1 MNGSPGP
8 QGPVGPQ
15 GPAGAQGPVG
25 SQGPAGPQGPIGP
38 QGLAGAQGPK
48 SDSSTLVRRT
58 ALPSTTG
65 FNDGDIISLSGVLYE
80 LVPST
85 KDANIYRGT
94 IASRSGGFLGDAFFE
109 YQPDGTEPQNRR
121 LNIPKT
127 APGFSTPPAQ
137 VYTIFQSSPTAVF
150 PNGAYN
156 QLQFSR
162 ASGSDTNTT
171 YGYNKTPG
179 GAGLDAIAVGT
190 PFSIALYSDVNHT
203 AALAIHAANRWERDD
218 RNQANVNPIAIAG
231 NTARWP
237 KDKLPSDVAYQA
249 DLHQS
254 VGITFDDAAPGRTLA
269 SANANSFPTGATL
282 FSPTLDLDTH
292 ANGELHLSL
301 ELTIAPVSD
310 VNMGFEQKT
319 NQTADDRRRALTA
332 IIFASD
338 IAGQDAVQTTGAGIT
353 PNGVSAFRQT
363 VYSNQTIVGYYN
375 LVITRDGDNQVGYY
389 VYWDAEAG
397 ATGAT
402 ITATLRGTFLP
413 SDAPTTVINRNVQGA
428 LQATSIAV
436 PTGPVTAQTELLRAS
451 GNWTLAAGSSLT
463 ITGNRLREPIKR
475 VANEQFGWVF
485 SLEVGGVVQGECVLN
500 LEAGW
505 TSVNFPDGRLFWG
518 QGNNERFDIRQSANR
533 AWRILSSGT
542 SPPANTVIKV
552 YLAVIA

>member
-25 SQGPAGPQGPIGP
+25 PQGPAGPQGPIGP

-58 ALPSTTG
+58 ALPSTAG

-80 LVPST
+80 LVPNT
-85 KDANIYRGT
+85 EDANIYRGT
-94 IASRSGGFLGDAFFE
+94 IATRTGNFIGDAFFE
-109 YQPDGTEPQNRR
+109 YESVSPENRR

-137 VYTIFQSSPTAVF
+137 VYTIFQTPPTAVF

-156 QLQFSR
+156 QLEFSR

-179 GAGLDAIAVGT
+179 GAGLDSVAVGT
-190 PFSIALYSDVNHT
+190 PFSISFYSDAGNST
-203 AALAIHAANRWERDD
+203 PLAIHAANRWERDD
-218 RNQANVNPIAIAG
+218 RNQPNVNPIAIAG

-237 KDKLPSDVAYQA
+237 KAKLPGDVAYQA

-338 IAGQDAVQTTGAGIT
+338 IAGQDAVQTTGAGIM

-375 LVITRDGDNQVGYY
+375 LVITRDGDNQVGWY

-397 ATGAT
+397 TTGAT
-402 ITATLRGTFLP
+402 ITATLRGTFTP
-413 SDAPTTVINRNVQGA
+413 GDAAAVTNTRGR
-428 LQATSIAV
+428 LLATSTIF
-436 PTGPVTAQTELLRAS
+436 PVVQQGSNVEYTNLR
-451 GNWTLAAGSSLT
+451 WTLEVNSGLT
-463 ITGNRLREPIKR
+463 TRNQRLFEPKMRIQTNQIGYWF
-475 VANEQFGWVF
+475 V
-485 SLEVGGVVQGECVLN
+485 LEVGGTEFVELLINHRPAETNVETRVPANELGTMGLRIVQG
-500 LEAGW
+500 AGGEW
-505 TSVNFPDGRLFWG
+505 QFRGDAKSL
-518 QGNNERFDIRQSANR
+518 
-533 AWRILSSGT
+533 
-542 SPPANTVIKV
+542 PANTRIKV
-552 YLAVIA
+552 YLAVI